1 MPSKIGCGDESRTRI
16 ISFTRRALWNQLSY
30 AANWWTGR
38 DSNPHEKFARLLCC
52 QLHHQPKMW
61 RLWVDS
67 NHQPFA
73 YETKALPIELHSQV
87 NRRRRF
93 ASDIALEAR
102 GGVEPRAFP
111 PDSYRFGLEDRCRGR
126 GPRCDQDSSL
136 NLLEAMVRF
145 ELTRCCLRDSRS
157 TSWSYIALL
166 DSWSGREAEVPLRT
180 PRSRAVTVLQG

>member
-1 MPSKIGCGDESRTRI
+1 M
-16 ISFTRRALWNQLSY
+16 LS
-30 AANWWTGR
+30 
-38 DSNPHEKFARLLCC
+38 
-52 QLHHQPKMW
+52 LHHQPEVSFEFPVSSFELGEGANSKPETQNSKLVFW
-61 RLWVDS
+61 WLWVES

-73 YETKALPIELHSQV
+73 YETKALPIELHSLV

-93 ASDIALEAR
+93 APDIVLEAR

-126 GPRCDQDSSL
+126 GPRSDQDSSQ

-145 ELTRCCLRDSRS
+145 ELTRCCLRVSRS

-166 DSWSGREAEVPLRT
+166 DSWSGREAEVPLRNST
-180 PRSRAVTVLQG
+180 LPRSHRSAGMSHAPINL